1 MSGDKDDWSS
11 GSTIVGAQI
20 AGEKKKKK
28 ERDESQF
35 MEALSQPLET
45 GPLHFRFTAGGPA
58 ASVTPVSDAHTPAGT

>member
-1 MSGDKDDWSS
+1 MSVLKLLG
-11 GSTIVGAQI
+11 G
-20 AGEKKKKK
+20 KKKKK
-28 ERDESQF
+28 ERDGSQF